1 MEGHHQSVKT
11 TALFSFFHYFKSYG
25 QNIYGKWKITNVV
38 VLDKRFAAHLEA
50 L

>member
-1 MEGHHQSVKT
+1 MVGHQQSVKNN
-11 TALFSFFHYFKSYG
+11 ALFYFFNYFKSYG